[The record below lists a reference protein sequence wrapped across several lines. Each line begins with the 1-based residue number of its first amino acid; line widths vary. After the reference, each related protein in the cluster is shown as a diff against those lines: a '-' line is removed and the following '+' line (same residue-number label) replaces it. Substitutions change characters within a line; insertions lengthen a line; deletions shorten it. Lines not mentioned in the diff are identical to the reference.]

1 MSDNTELS
9 TVVGL
14 LDDEYARQILQAT
27 SIDRL
32 SKTELAEE
40 CDVSAPTVSR
50 RIDRLESVGLVEEET
65 RLRSDGHHDTVYVA
79 TLDRFEIQLRDGEF
93 EYDLQCIERDLSDEL
108 ERLWSKF

>member
-1 MSDNTELS
+1 M
-9 TVVGL
+9 